1 MRAQEPCPLQVGL
14 PAPRL
19 SSSGFRLGQRQ
30 GENRQLQPRGP
41 RHAPDLGVEQSPWP
55 DPPWGGGW
63 GQGWSSSSLKNKKAM
78 PAGGGSGR
86 AADLLSRDGWISSS
100 LLL

>member
-1 MRAQEPCPLQVGL
+1 MREGGEGSGAL
-14 PAPRL
+14 PTPGWTSCWVRGKERTGN
-19 SSSGFRLGQRQ
+19 SSPGALVMLPTWEWSRAHGQTLP
-30 GENRQLQPRGP
+30 G
-41 RHAPDLGVEQSPWP
+41 AGV
-55 DPPWGGGW
+55 GW